1 MHPRPKHSSALTL
14 PLVLT
19 SLVFYSP
26 AAAQGE
32 PEDEPQPGGV
42 EQVEE
47 AEKIMPRVGTDQTP
61 VLPTQPAVSEPV
73 QPGLTG
79 GEDWLQ
85 VLHETLETE
94 VVPSAL
100 AEGAFIMGRDGQLVP
115 GPMGLL
121 IFVPNKET
129 RQAGEGPVLL
139 MPSTTLAQL
148 QNEWTGQPVRVSGE
162 IFTYH
167 GRNHLLLS
175 AYQLINHPTPGE
187 ESDTEPSD
195 APTARDA
202 SGEDPADTEPS
213 TIEADPAVRDLL
225 DELEQQLSPDD
236 EGDEQSS
243 VHERLESAQSRGIP
257 RPAVVVNERVPP
269 GFEEGTL
276 ILRRP
281 ARMTRGATGAWTL
294 VFDNDDPTAT
304 DAPELTVLP
313 CRALMRM
320 EHIAMEQG
328 DADQLLVSGRV
339 YTYLGGLYF
348 LPTLVQRVRVGELN
362 PLQ

>member
-1 MHPRPKHSSALTL
+1 MQPRPPHPSALTL
-14 PLVLT
+14 APVLA
-19 SLVFYSP
+19 SLMLSAPVL
-26 AAAQGE
+26 AQSE
-32 PEDEPQPGGV
+32 EEEAIQPGGV

-79 GEDWLQ
+79 GEDWLR

-100 AEGAFIMGRDGQLVP
+100 AEGAFIMGRHGQLVP

-121 IFVPNKET
+121 IFVPDKET
-129 RQAGEGPVLL
+129 RLAGEGPMLL

-162 IFTYH
+162 IFSYH

-175 AYQLINHPTPGE
+175 AYQLINEPAPGE
-187 ESDTEPSD
+187 ETDSQAEPSS
-195 APTARDA
+195 APQDA
-202 SGEDPADTEPS
+202 SGEHPAEPEPS
-213 TIEADPAVRDLL
+213 SIEADPAVRDLL

-236 EGDEQSS
+236 AGDEQTS
-243 VHERLESAQSRGIP
+243 VHERLESAQNRGIP
-257 RPAVVVNERVPP
+257 RPPVVVNDRVPP

-281 ARMTRGATGAWTL
+281 ARMTRGVTGAWTL
-294 VFDNDDPTAT
+294 VFDNDDPMAT

-339 YTYLGGLYF
+339 YTYHGGLYF
-348 LPTLVQRVRVGELN
+348 LPTLEQRVRAGELN